1 MTYKDQFVVEVKC
14 RGKILRVVNDEVRLP
29 FGSEYSIYLKNLNS
43 RKASVSISIDGDDVL
58 DGHQLILNPNSST
71 ELEGFLRGTA
81 AKNRFKFINKTKE
94 IADHRGDKADDGI
107 LRVEFAY
114 EKAAPKR
121 VIINEDHEHHHHH
134 HHHHHDNPFRWNYN
148 DWFTGDS
155 NVRYT
160 YSSSGDSGEDGQVRG
175 MASAAFSSNQ
185 SERVG
190 ATQTFFSSSN
200 VTFDSLGVE
209 SLGQPLDDEGI
220 TVKGSE
226 CNQQFRYGQIGE
238 LEQAEVIVIRLKG
251 ITGNDT
257 PVQQPITVKTKLE
270 CSTCGR
276 KSDSSAKFCSNCGTF
291 LE

>member
-14 RGKILRVVNDEVRLP
+14 RGKILRVQDDVVRLP

-43 RKASVSISIDGDDVL
+43 KRASVNISIDGEDVL
-58 DGHQLILNPNSST
+58 DGSSLILEANSSS
-71 ELEGFLRGTA
+71 ELQGFLRGTT

-94 IADHRGDKADDGI
+94 IADYRGDKADDGI
-107 LRVEFAY
+107 LRVEFAF
-114 EKAAPKR
+114 EKPIEIGKT
-121 VIINEDHEHHHHH
+121 IIHEHHHHH
-134 HHHHHDNPFRWNYN
+134 HNDPFKWNYN

-160 YSSSGDSGEDGQVRG
+160 YGSSNSGDDV
-175 MASAAFSSNQ
+175 
-185 SERVG
+185 VG
-190 ATQTFFSSSN
+190 AARGITAENCSAKDSAPQAFFASSN

-226 CNQQFRYGQIGE
+226 CHQSFRYGSMGE
-238 LEQAEVIVIRLKG
+238 LEPSEVIIIRLKG

-257 PVQQPITVKTKLE
+257 PVQQPITVQTKLK

-276 KSDSSAKFCSNCGTF
+276 VSNSSAKFCSNCGTF